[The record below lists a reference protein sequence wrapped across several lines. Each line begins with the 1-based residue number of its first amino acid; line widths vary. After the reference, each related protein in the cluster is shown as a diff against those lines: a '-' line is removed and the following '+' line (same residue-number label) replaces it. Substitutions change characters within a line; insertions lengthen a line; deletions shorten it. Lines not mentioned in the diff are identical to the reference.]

1 MLKRIATF
9 LIASVLVLSLF
20 AGLGAYAETPQAD
33 LYCKNVIL
41 LIGSGMSPA
50 HITAAKVKTGSQLNL
65 LSLNYAG
72 TLETTNSN
80 NAISDPAAAA
90 TALSTGKRTANFA
103 LGVDSDGN
111 ELPLI
116 TEVLQAAGKKVGII
130 TDKHL
135 NDATPAAFAVHNPL
149 KSDLYGIARQEI
161 ASGIDLFLGGGSKY
175 FDNYRADIAAAG
187 YSYVTTPAR
196 LSELTSDKKVIGA
209 FSNYT
214 FTTGYNVPSLSDMLS
229 KATEVLDNEN
239 GFFIV
244 AEGGLIDKYCYE
256 RDIMKMST
264 ELLKFDAAVG
274 IAMAYVDEHPD
285 TLLVVAGDVEAGN
298 LELPDKPTQGNT
310 TNSRFKSYGTS
321 SIKTALYTYG
331 KNASALT
338 GEHKNTDVPKFIAA
352 SMGIHDFALASAQMS
367 TASDYIVD
375 ELNSFSS
382 WTFTNIKKNS
392 HVSGITMNTT
402 SANNSAVT
410 AMCSK
415 GSLVIMANAKVGF
428 DFTVTAP
435 LATPFKLKNGGSG
448 DLSAYDGF
456 VLSASGLGDNL
467 FELTVG
473 KGDSF
478 SASIAVTEDMKN
490 EYNDILLPFSDFSPA
505 ITAEN
510 AVGLDKFT
518 FASEGCSAKS
528 TIKLDSIHAYKI
540 DEGVNYYETLGIA
553 YGKDAYEYTPDSFAA
568 FKTSFDALKTA
579 VSREDRYAAKIDV
592 LAKIDALVPIAL
604 TAEDFG
610 LVAANAE
617 NVVVSTAAVA
627 LTDGALDVLCG
638 NSDSKIVSKSVE
650 ASRTWTQCTVNFN
663 SRSYTEVYID
673 FSCGGSPDGSAIV
686 IDDLAINAGSNLIVN
701 PGFEDDSVDPW
712 ILYNGTALTDD
723 VHGGSRALCLYANA
737 SEAKA
742 ARQTAVAVEPGT
754 DYSLTFW
761 AKAEE
766 NMSGTKPYVCSV
778 YGGSANA
785 TVTFDTIPEKSG
797 SYDAI
802 RFRLASLYPDYT
814 SGDFAVRLT
823 VSTAGGDV
831 SSTVERS
838 LISAGNYCFALPA
851 AISEMTHIKVEF
863 INASVGAVVRI
874 EGVDLVSASHAKS
887 SKAAIPSA
895 LAILRATVGLGT
907 VENGD
912 LNGDGSVD
920 IADALLALRAE
931 AGLA

>member
-1 MLKRIATF
+1 MLKRIASF
-9 LIASVLVLSLF
+9 FVAAVLALSLF
-20 AGLGAYAETPQAD
+20 AGIAAYAEAPQAD
-33 LYCKNVIL
+33 LTCKNVIL

-50 HITAAKVKTGSQLNL
+50 HITAAKIKSGNQLNL
-65 LSLNYAG
+65 LNLTYSG
-72 TLETTNSN
+72 TLETTNSD

-90 TALSTGKRTANFA
+90 TALSTGKRTLNFA
-103 LGVDSDGN
+103 LGVDAEGN
-111 ELPLI
+111 SLPLI
-116 TEVLQAAGKKVGII
+116 TEALQSAGKKVGII
-130 TDKHL
+130 TDKHI
-135 NDATPAAFAVHNPL
+135 NDATPAAFAVHNTL

-161 ASGIDLFLGGGSKY
+161 TSGIDLFLGGGSKY

-187 YSYVTTPAR
+187 YDYVTTPAR
-196 LSELTSDKKVIGA
+196 LSELSSGRKIIGA

-214 FTTGYNVPSLSDMLS
+214 FATGYNVPSLSAMLS
-229 KATEVLDNEN
+229 KATEILDNEN

-244 AEGGLIDKYCYE
+244 AEGGMIDKCCFE
-256 RDIMKMST
+256 RDITRMT
-264 ELLKFDAAVG
+264 AEVLKFDEAVG
-274 IAMAYVDEHPD
+274 TAMAYVDAHPD
-285 TLLVVAGDVEAGN
+285 TLLVVVGDVEAGN
-298 LELPDKPTQGNT
+298 LELADKPTQGNT

-321 SIKTALYTYG
+321 AIKTALYTYG

-352 SMGIHDFALASAQMS
+352 SLGIHDFALASAPMS
-367 TASDYIVD
+367 AASDYTVD

-392 HVSGITMNTT
+392 NVSGIKLNTT

-415 GSLVIMANAKVGF
+415 GSLVIMANARVGF
-428 DFTVTAP
+428 DLTVTSP

-473 KGDSF
+473 KGDDF
-478 SASIAVTEDMKN
+478 SATIAVTEDMKN
-490 EYNDILLPFSDFSPA
+490 EYNEILLPFSDFTPA

-528 TIKLDSIHAYKI
+528 TVKLESIHAYKV
-540 DEGVNYYETLGIA
+540 DDGVNYYEALGLA
-553 YGKDAYEYTPDSFAA
+553 YGKDAYEYTADSFAA
-568 FKTSFDALKTA
+568 FKTSFDALKAAQT
-579 VSREDRYAAKIDV
+579 REDRYAAKVDV
-592 LAKIDALVPIAL
+592 LAKIDALVPVSLA
-604 TAEDFG
+604 AEDFG
-610 LVAANAE
+610 LIAANAE
-617 NVVVSTAAVA
+617 SFGVSGAAVA
-627 LTDGALDVLCG
+627 LSDGALDVLCG
-638 NSDSKIVSKSVE
+638 NTDSKIVSKSIE

-673 FSCGGSPDGSAIV
+673 FACGNLPDGSAIV
-686 IDDLAINAGSNLIVN
+686 IDDLSIDAGGNIIAN
-701 PGFEDDSVDPW
+701 PGFEDGSVEPW
-712 ILYNGTALTDD
+712 LVYNGTALTNEA
-723 VHGGSRALCLYANA
+723 HGGSRALCLFSNM

-742 ARQTAVAVEPGT
+742 ARQTAIAVQPDT

-761 AKAEE
+761 AKAKD
-766 NMSGTKPYVCSV
+766 NTTGTKPYICSV

-785 TVTFDTIPEKSG
+785 SVIFDTIPEKAG

-802 RFRLASLYPDYT
+802 RFRLASLYPDFT

-823 VSTAGGDV
+823 VTTAQGSV
-831 SSTVERS
+831 SSTIERS
-838 LISAGNYCFALPA
+838 LISAGNYSFALPA
-851 AISEMTHIKVEF
+851 AVSDITQLKVEF

-874 EGVDLVSASHAKS
+874 EGIDLISAPPAKS
-887 SKAAIPSA
+887 AKAAVPSA
-895 LAILRATVGLGT
+895 LDILRAAAGLAT

-912 LNGDGSVD
+912 INGDGRVD
-920 IADALLALRAE
+920 VADALLALRAE
-931 AGLA
+931 VGLA